1 MDRFDAMAMFLAAVD
16 HGSLSA
22 AARALKVP
30 VPTLS
35 RKVADLEA
43 VLGTQL
49 LTRTTRKLSLT
60 DAGHAY
66 AGAARRILEQVEEA
80 ERAAAGEFVAPRGTL
95 VVTAPVLFGRLHV
108 LPVVC
113 AFLALFPEIDVKL
126 MLGDGNADLVEDHI
140 DMAVRIGPLPD
151 SGLIATRIGAMRAIV
166 CASPSAIAG
175 HGVPQRP
182 EDLADVPSIATNAPL
197 WRPDWRFRDPKTGAF
212 IEAPIR
218 PRLTTSSEAAADAA
232 ERGTGFMR
240 LLHYQAFEALRS
252 GRLVSVLEAFEPEP
266 APVHLVHLPRGQMPL
281 KMRRFIDFAAPR
293 LKRRLAVIAGLV
305 EGETPEAF
313 DMPAEAR

>member
-80 ERAAAGEFVAPRGTL
+80 ERAAAGEFVAPRGGL
-95 VVTAPVLFGRLHV
+95 CSYMRAVSPSSLRGF
-108 LPVVC
+108 
-113 AFLALFPEIDVKL
+113 
-126 MLGDGNADLVEDHI
+126 DLVLLEG
-140 DMAVRIGPLPD
+140 AVNDRP
-151 SGLIATRIGAMRAIV
+151 
-166 CASPSAIAG
+166 ASC
-175 HGVPQRP
+175 
-182 EDLADVPSIATNAPL
+182 D
-197 WRPDWRFRDPKTGAF
+197 
-212 IEAPIR
+212 
-218 PRLTTSSEAAADAA
+218 DAQK
-232 ERGTGFMR
+232 
-240 LLHYQAFEALRS
+240 LLHW
-252 GRLVSVLEAFEPEP
+252 
-266 APVHLVHLPRGQMPL
+266 
-281 KMRRFIDFAAPR
+281 
-293 LKRRLAVIAGLV
+293 
-305 EGETPEAF
+305 
-313 DMPAEAR
+313 